1 MNNII
6 TPKLKSGDTIR
17 IIAPSNSGKILSA
30 EQKEIAEKRFK
41 DIGISITYGEST
53 FEDLAFDSASTASK
67 IKDLHEAFED
77 EKINGIIA
85 VRGGFNSNELLD
97 YIDWNIIKNNPKIFC
112 GFSDITVLH
121 NAIFAMTGLVTYH
134 SPNFSNFGQLRN
146 FDYTF
151 EYFTKS
157 LIGESSYIIP
167 PSKEWNDD
175 KWWENQNDIKLMH
188 NEGYV
193 LLNSCEE
200 RNYTGKILGGN
211 ISSFALLQGTQYF
224 PDLEGSVL
232 LIEDDE
238 WVDIHIFNR
247 YLESILQQKNSDKI
261 HAIIIG
267 RFQRKSEVS
276 LEDLRKIIRSKE
288 KLKNIPVVFGIDIGH
303 TTPQATMPIGGILN
317 LKIMMNKIELEV
329 VKH

>member
-6 TPKLKSGDTIR
+6 PPKLKSGDTIR
-17 IIAPSNSGKILSA
+17 IIAPSNSGKILTA
-30 EQKEIAEKRFK
+30 QQKKIAEKRFK
-41 DIGISITYGEST
+41 DIDISITYGGST
-53 FEDLAFDSASTASK
+53 FENFAFDSASIKSK
-67 IKDLHEAFED
+67 IKDLHQAFKD
-77 EKINGIIA
+77 EKVRGIIA
-85 VRGGFNSNELLD
+85 VRGGYNANELLD

-134 SPNFSNFGQLRN
+134 SPNFSNFGQSYN

-157 LIGESSYIIP
+157 LMAESPYVIS
-167 PSKEWNDD
+167 PSNEWNDD

-188 NEGYV
+188 NEGYI
-193 LLNSCEE
+193 LLNPCQE
-200 RNYTGKILGGN
+200 RNYAGKILGGN

-224 PDLEGSVL
+224 PDLNNSIL

-238 WVDIHIFNR
+238 LVDIQIFNR
-247 YLESILQQKNSDKI
+247 YLDSILQQKNSDKI

-267 RFQRKSEVS
+267 RFQRGSGVS
-276 LEDLRKIIRSKE
+276 VEDFREIIRSKE
-288 KLKNIPVVFGIDIGH
+288 KLKNIPVVFGVDVGH
-303 TTPQATMPIGGILN
+303 TTPQSTIPIGGVLN
-317 LKIMMNKIELEV
+317 VRIMKDKVGLEV
-329 VKH
+329 IEH